1 MVDYELKDLF
11 LQNSIEKQLIIS
23 YENATITNE
32 DLFNQEMTLEESLC
46 SDQSLVFGSCEASM
60 IKFKVANIVEEMK
73 GKWLDVKMVLEEN
86 TSNPFPIGR
95 YKVDSDKFTADRKWK
110 EVVAYDAMYDIINS
124 DVIGW
129 YNSVLPDAGSSMTVR
144 QFRTSFLEYFDIKQE
159 DVSLANDGVVVKR
172 TVNAEELSGA
182 TVIKAICE
190 MNGCFGHI
198 GRDGIFRYIHLVQG
212 MQGLYPRNDIFPADN
227 LYPHDS
233 KTTPIPKNIYIDCNC
248 EKFKTDDITKLQIV
262 NGNTGIISS
271 VGSDGN
277 CYTIESNIL
286 LSDKT
291 KEELDGIGEKIL
303 GKIRGVSYQPFD
315 AVCLGNPCFEVGD
328 AVRFSTTYEIVESY
342 ILKRTLTGILGLKD
356 SYASDGVKKYET
368 KVNSIDRAV
377 GQLNDKTDALGE
389 DVESING
396 DIDTINGDIGNIND
410 EIEDINENV
419 GELHISLQRTESG
432 LQAEVSRAKTAEGDL
447 SSKITMTESEISAE
461 VTRAKSEENILS
473 GRITLTAEQ
482 FQTSLTNTESN
493 LNSSIT
499 QTASQIMQE
508 VSNGDRA
515 LQASIDV
522 QAGKIDMKVDY
533 NGVISAINLSP
544 GYASIDASKIN
555 LNGAVTANN
564 YFKINL
570 DGSVESVKGTF
581 DKASFK
587 DVVYYQYRGVDYPVI
602 NMAAPGRID
611 WGTQN
616 THTEV
621 KGSFQCDNTLQVSTI
636 AGIGGGN
643 FSFAS
648 NPAFNAVGSS
658 GSEANVYMGAANRL
672 NKITSSARRY
682 KNSIGSVSN
691 PALDPKRLYDIP
703 VVQFRFNKD
712 HLSNSMDS
720 RYDQDV
726 IGLIA
731 DDVAMYYP
739 IAADYEDGQVE
750 NWNSRYLIPPMLS
763 LIQEQHREIQSIQS
777 QIFMVQHSLL
787 LQGIGGI

>member
-11 LQNSIEKQLIIS
+11 LQNSVEKQITIS
-23 YENATITNE
+23 YGNVTITNE

-73 GKWLDVKMVLEEN
+73 GKWLDVKMVLEGN

-129 YNSVLPDAGSSMTVR
+129 YNSVLPDAGSSTTVR
-144 QFRTSFLEYFDIKQE
+144 QFRTSFLEHFGIEQE
-159 DVSLANDGVVVKR
+159 DVSLVNDGVVVKR

-198 GRDGIFRYIHLVQG
+198 GRDGIFHYIHLVQG
-212 MQGLYPRNDIFPADN
+212 MQGIYPSNDIYPADDLYPS
-227 LYPHDS
+227 DS
-233 KTTPIPKNIYIDCNC
+233 KTTPIAANIYINVTG
-248 EKFKTDDITKLQIV
+248 ENFITEEIEKLQII
-262 NGNTGIISS
+262 NGSAGVVSS

-277 CYTIESNIL
+277 CYTIENNFL
-286 LSDKT
+286 LSGKT
-291 KEELDGIGEKIL
+291 KEDLDGIGEKIL
-303 GKIRGVSYQPFD
+303 GKIRSISYLPFD
-315 AVCLGNPCFEVGD
+315 AECLGNPCFEVGD
-328 AVRFSTTYEIVESY
+328 AVRLSTTYDIVETY
-342 ILKRTLTGILGLKD
+342 ILKRTLKGTLALRD
-356 SYASDGVKKYET
+356 SYSSDGVKKYET
-368 KVNSIDRAV
+368 KVNSIDRAI
-377 GQLNDKTDALGE
+377 GSLNNKTDSLEE
-389 DVESING
+389 DVGGINE
-396 DIDTINGDIGNIND
+396 DIGTINEDIGTING
-410 EIEDINENV
+410 EIDDINENV
-419 GELHISLQRTESG
+419 GELHVSLQKTESG
-432 LQAEVSRAKTAEGDL
+432 LEAEVSRAKTAEGDL
-447 SSKITMTESEISAE
+447 SSRITMTESEVSAE

-482 FQTSLTNTESN
+482 FQTDLSDTENN
-493 LNSSIT
+493 LNSNIT
-499 QTASQIMQE
+499 QTASQIRQE
-508 VSNGDRA
+508 VSNGDRS

-522 QAGKIDMKVDY
+522 QAREIGLKVDY
-533 NGVISAINLSP
+533 DGVISAINVSP
-544 GYASIDASKIN
+544 EYVSIEASKIN

-602 NMAAPGRID
+602 NMTAPGRIE
-611 WGTQN
+611 WGTSN

-621 KGSFQCDNTLQVSTI
+621 KGSLQCDNALQVSIIT
-636 AGIGGGN
+636 GIGGGN
-643 FSFAS
+643 FSFSS

-682 KNSIGSVSN
+682 KNSISSVSN
-691 PALDPKRLYDIP
+691 PMLDPHRLYDIP
-703 VVQFRFNKD
+703 VVQFRFNMD
-712 HLSNSMDS
+712 HLNNPMDS
-720 RYDQDV
+720 RYDRDV

-731 DDVAMYYP
+731 DDVATYYP

-763 LIQEQHREIQSIQS
+763 LIQEQHREIQSMQS
-777 QIFMVQHSLL
+777 QIYMIQHELSV
-787 LQGIGGI
+787 QGIGGI

>member
-11 LQNSIEKQLIIS
+11 LQNSVEKQLIIS
-23 YENATITNE
+23 YGNVVITNE

-73 GKWLDVKMVLEEN
+73 GKWLDVKMVLEGN

-129 YNSVLPDAGSSMTVR
+129 YNSVLPDAGSSTTVR
-144 QFRTSFLEYFDIKQE
+144 QFRTSFLEHFGIKQE
-159 DVSLANDGVVVKR
+159 DVSLVNDGVVVKR

-198 GRDGIFRYIHLVQG
+198 GRDGIFHYIYLVQG

-233 KTTPIPKNIYIDCNC
+233 KTTPIPKNIYINC
-248 EKFKTDDITKLQIV
+248 TYEDFTTDEITKIQIV
-262 NGNTGIISS
+262 NGNIGIISS
-271 VGSDGN
+271 AGSDGN
-277 CYTIESNIL
+277 CYTIESNFL

-303 GKIRGVSYQPFD
+303 GKIKGVSYRPFD

-328 AVRFSTTYEIVESY
+328 PVRLSTTYEIVESY
-342 ILKRTLTGILGLKD
+342 ILKRTLTGIQALKD

-377 GQLNDKTDALGE
+377 GQLNDKTDALEE
-389 DVESING
+389 DIGTINEDIDGING
-396 DIDTINGDIGNIND
+396 EID
-410 EIEDINENV
+410 DINENV
-419 GELHISLQRTESG
+419 GELHIYLQKTESG

-499 QTASQIMQE
+499 QTASQIRQE
-508 VSNGDRA
+508 VSNGDLS

-522 QAGKIDMKVDY
+522 QAREIGLKVDY
-533 NGVISAINLSP
+533 DGVISAINVSP
-544 GYASIDASKIN
+544 EYISIDASKIN

-621 KGSFQCDNTLQVSTI
+621 KGSLQCDNTLQASTI

-720 RYDQDV
+720 RYDRDV

-777 QIFMVQHSLL
+777 QIFMAQHSLL